1 MAIPKMEEDV
11 EVISKLGDIP
21 GSDDGLTTQELKH
34 RFDLGAVLIKDF
46 INNVLLPGIENAVDE
61 DGLLSKV
68 AQAING
74 KLSLSGGT
82 MTGALNMGGK
92 SLSNLKTPAQ
102 DTDATTKK
110 YVDDAKAA
118 AISSAVNDAGT
129 NAANI
134 VKSETDRTN
143 TEVRKA
149 SPRNLL
155 DNSDFRNPVNQ
166 RGITTSNAVGYTIDR
181 WVNPTYIRPK
191 WTVSDGY
198 VSLQNDLT
206 DSYRTFQRLTA
217 GTLKAGTRYTAAA
230 KIHNG
235 NVFSCVLEAPASG
248 DKYSSRFDDSF
259 YLGLSKSTDH
269 DVFYISITA
278 GNTIPIEWV
287 ALYEG
292 EYTADTLPEYQPKGY
307 GAELLECMRY
317 FQVIR
322 CIGTYYTPMAF
333 GTCVSDTSVRFAIPL
348 AAPMREGLVPSI
360 VKNTCTGMHI
370 YGNGQNYEFDD
381 VDISVQS
388 STGRIPTNTV
398 IINAA
403 TTGIPWNYAYTL
415 VLESGE
421 IWFSK
426 EL

>member
-46 INNVLLPGIENAVDE
+46 INNVLIPGIENAVDE

-191 WTVSDGY
+191 WTVNDGY
-198 VSLQNDLT
+198 VSLENDLT
-206 DSYRTFQRLTA
+206 DSYRTTQRLPA
-217 GTLKAGTRYTAAA
+217 GTLKVGAKYTAAA
-230 KIHNG
+230 KLHNG
-235 NVFSCVLEAPASG
+235 GVFSCVLEAAASG
-248 DKYSSRFDDSF
+248 DRYSGRLDDSF
-259 YLGLSKSTDH
+259 YLGIFKSTDY
-269 DVFYISITA
+269 DAFYLSIVSGRA
-278 GNTIPIEWV
+278 PAFEWV

-292 EYTADTLPEYQPKGY
+292 EYTADTLPEFHSRGY
-307 GAELLECMRY
+307 EAELAACMRY
-317 FQVIR
+317 FQVIKTVGNDYLTPIGFGYAASQTAAR
-322 CIGTYYTPMAF
+322 CSIPL
-333 GTCVSDTSVRFAIPL
+333 VSAMRDGVNGSIEKNTFTAMSVRHGTTLSTVTDLAVL
-348 AAPMREGLVPSI
+348 AASTRMPTNGIIL
-360 VKNTCTGMHI
+360 TCTASGLTTNAPVVLVVT
-370 YGNGQNYEFDD
+370 GGELW
-381 VDISVQS
+381 ISKD
-388 STGRIPTNTV
+388 
-398 IINAA
+398 
-403 TTGIPWNYAYTL
+403 L
-415 VLESGE
+415 
-421 IWFSK
+421 
-426 EL
+426 

>member
-46 INNVLLPGIENAVDE
+46 INNVLIPGIENAVDE

-191 WTVSDGY
+191 WTVNDGY
-198 VSLQNDLT
+198 VSLENDLT
-206 DSYRTFQRLTA
+206 DSYRTTQRLPA
-217 GTLKAGTRYTAAA
+217 GTLKVGAKYTAAA
-230 KIHNG
+230 KLHNG
-235 NVFSCVLEAPASG
+235 GVFSCVLEAAASG
-248 DKYSSRFDDSF
+248 DRYSGRLDDSF
-259 YLGLSKSTDH
+259 YLGIFKSTDY
-269 DVFYISITA
+269 DAFYLSIVSGRA
-278 GNTIPIEWV
+278 PAFEWV

-292 EYTADTLPEYQPKGY
+292 EYTADTGGHNNISSGNRAFPINI
-307 GAELLECMRY
+307 AEL
-317 FQVIR
+317 
-322 CIGTYYTPMAF
+322 AF
-333 GTCVSDTSVRFAIPL
+333 AFL
-348 AAPMREGLVPSI
+348 
-360 VKNTCTGMHI
+360 
-370 YGNGQNYEFDD
+370 
-381 VDISVQS
+381 
-388 STGRIPTNTV
+388 
-398 IINAA
+398 
-403 TTGIPWNYAYTL
+403 
-415 VLESGE
+415 
-421 IWFSK
+421 
-426 EL
+426 